1 MSTPIHQTENM
12 ALPQILGLAPVM
24 PVIVIEDLAHAV
36 PLAKALV
43 AGGLRVLEVTLRTP
57 VAMQAVAMIAA
68 EVPEAVV
75 GVGTL
80 TRPEQFAEAEAV
92 GAQFAVSPGL
102 TSALVVASKQS
113 AMPLLPGI
121 FTPGEAMQA
130 FEDGFRYL
138 KLFPAKQAG
147 GLGML
152 KALGG
157 PLPELSFCP
166 TGGIS
171 STDFRDYLALPNVV
185 CVGGSWVASLELMR
199 AGDWQAITQLAAEA
213 TA

>member
-1 MSTPIHQTENM
+1 MSTPIYQTESM

-102 TSALVVASKQS
+102 TSALVAASKQS

-157 PLPELSFCP
+157 PLPELGFCP

-185 CVGGSWVASLELMR
+185 CVGGSWVAPLELMR
-199 AGDWQAITQLAAEA
+199 AGNWQAITQLAAEA
-213 TA
+213 TT